1 MATDPL
7 DDAVGAGIE
16 AIQLAAKAIA
26 DLPARSTDGL
36 KAAAKLV
43 LERPGALVVTGLGK
57 SGLVGAKLAATLAS
71 TGTVSYFVHAADALH
86 GDSGMVSRN
95 DVLLALSYRGE
106 TAEVVAF
113 ARMAAAR
120 DVPIISLTGCGGS
133 SSLAKLATVSL
144 DGCIERE
151 GDPHNLA
158 PTVSTSV
165 ALALGDALAVTL
177 MVARG
182 FGPDEFKTFHPG
194 GSLGKLLETD
204 G

>member
-1 MATDPL
+1 MTASV
-7 DDAVGAGIE
+7 DDG
-16 AIQLAAKAIA
+16 LAAGLDSLQRTAAAIA
-26 DLPARSTDGL
+26 ALPERSADAL
-36 KAAAKLV
+36 RAAAQLV
-43 LERPGALVVTGLGK
+43 LDRNGALVVTGLGK
-57 SGLVGAKLAATLAS
+57 SGLVGAKLAATFAS

-86 GDSGMVSRN
+86 GDSGMVRPD

-120 DVPIISLTGCGGS
+120 GVPVISVTGCGGA
-133 SSLAKLATVSL
+133 SSLAALAAVTL

-151 GDPHNLA
+151 GDPHDLA

-165 ALALGDALAVTL
+165 ALALGDALAITL

-182 FGPDEFKTFHPG
+182 FGPDDFKTFHPG
-194 GSLGKLLETD
+194 GSLGRMLD
-204 G
+204 GQ

>member
-1 MATDPL
+1 MAADAL
-7 DDAVGAGIE
+7 DDAVRAGID
-16 AIQLAAKAIA
+16 AIRLTAKAMA
-26 DLPARSTDGL
+26 DLPARSATGL
-36 KAAAKLV
+36 RAAAQLV

-71 TGTVSYFVHAADALH
+71 TGTTSYFVHAADALH
-86 GDSGMVSRN
+86 GDSGVVSPG
-95 DVLLALSYRGE
+95 DALLALSYRGE

-113 ARMAAAR
+113 ARMAADR
-120 DVPIISLTGCGGS
+120 NVPVISLTGCGGT
-133 SSLAKLATVSL
+133 SSLAKLAAVAL

-182 FGPDEFKTFHPG
+182 FGPDEFKAFHPG
-194 GSLGKLLETD
+194 GSLGKLLD

>member
-1 MATDPL
+1 
-7 DDAVGAGIE
+7 V
-16 AIQLAAKAIA
+16 Q
-26 DLPARSTDGL
+26 
-36 KAAAKLV
+36 LV

-86 GDSGMVSRN
+86 GDSGMVTPN
-95 DVLLALSYRGE
+95 DAVLALSNSGE

-113 ARMAAAR
+113 ARMVRAR
-120 DVPIISLTGCGGS
+120 GVPVISITGCGGG
-133 SSLAKLATVSL
+133 SSLAQLATVAL
-144 DGCIERE
+144 DGCYDRE

-165 ALALGDALAVTL
+165 ALALGDALAVAL

-182 FGPDEFKTFHPG
+182 FGPDDFKTFHPG
-194 GSLGKLLETD
+194 GSLGRMLNE
-204 G
+204 